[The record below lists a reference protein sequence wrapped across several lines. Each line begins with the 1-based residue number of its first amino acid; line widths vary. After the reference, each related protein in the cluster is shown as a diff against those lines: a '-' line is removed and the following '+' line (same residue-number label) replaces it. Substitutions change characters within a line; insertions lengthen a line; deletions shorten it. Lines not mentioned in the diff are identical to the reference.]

1 MQPLARTLALLVV
14 VFLSACGADGSKNN
28 STVAGIWSGK
38 FKSSSG
44 EEVLTKMTLAH
55 NGQMQI
61 DSSLFL
67 FSGILGTFSLSG
79 NDFSAEG
86 SIHPFSVIGNTPA
99 TSFKA
104 QGKIKDDTLSFDYT
118 NDKGEY
124 KGTFLL
130 TKKESEQGNFNQSS
144 SLKKLKGQW
153 NGGINNLTVAPYD
166 INVKENGTFSIID
179 LEGCIINGQ
188 FGVIVSDKNLY
199 SAKATLTSCDTSSN
213 NFNGEYKGLASL
225 TEKNNLKFFMSNGA
239 FLFSGLLFKEN

>member
-1 MQPLARTLALLVV
+1 MQPLVRTLALLIII
-14 VFLSACGADGSKNN
+14 FLSACGADGSKNN
-28 STVAGIWSGK
+28 NTVAGIWSGK

-61 DSSLFL
+61 GPSLFL
-67 FSGILGTFSLSG
+67 FSSILGTFSVSG
-79 NDFSAEG
+79 NDFRAGG
-86 SIHPFSVIGNTPA
+86 SIHPFTMIGNTPA

-124 KGTFLL
+124 KGAFLF
-130 TKKESEQGNFNQSS
+130 TKKESEQRNFNQSS

-153 NGGINNLTVAPYD
+153 SGGINKITVTPYN
-166 INVKENGTFSIID
+166 INVKENGTFNISE

-188 FGVIVSDKNLY
+188 FGVIASDKNLY
-199 SAKATLTSCDTSSN
+199 SAKATLTSCDTSNN

-225 TEKNNLKFFMSNGA
+225 TEKNNLELFMSNGT
-239 FLFSGLLFKEN
+239 FLFFGLLFKED